1 MFPLLCTREVT
12 PAVLW
17 PVLGSPVQ
25 EGHGAVR
32 AGPEEGRADDK
43 RTGVLLLLGQAER
56 SGVAQAGEEKSPWK
70 PYIVLPALKGGLQ
83 DR

>member
-1 MFPLLCTREVT
+1 MGIKERWPAGPRRQLFPLLCTREVT

-32 AGPEEGRADDK
+32 AGPEQATK
-43 RTGVLLLLGQAER
+43 LLR
-56 SGVAQAGEEKSPWK
+56 
-70 PYIVLPALKGGLQ
+70 GLEHLS
-83 DR
+83 